1 MKVSLKWLRDYVE
14 VSLLPEELAAKLT
27 ASGNEVAT
35 LIRTG
40 GDWDHVH
47 VAHVTAVEPHPNAD
61 RLRLATVDTGG
72 EVHTVVCGAPNLAA
86 GQRVAYASI
95 GAHLLDGHNGEAMEL
110 KAARIRGVVSEG
122 MICSERELGLSDQHE
137 GILVL
142 PETAPLGAALRD
154 YLSDVVF
161 DIDVT
166 PNRPDCYSV
175 VGVAREVAVL
185 TGKQAREPD
194 SRYPETALPIAES
207 ARVQID
213 DPDLCLRYTASLV
226 TGVKIGPS
234 PAWMQQRLA
243 AAGMRPI
250 NNVVDVT
257 NYVMLEVGQPLHAFD
272 FDTVR
277 GRRIVVRRAKAGE
290 TMATLDGVA
299 RTFTANTLLI
309 CDAEGPV
316 GVAGIIGGASSEV
329 SASTTTILLEAANFD
344 HINIRQ
350 SETSLRVVTEASR
363 RFDKGL
369 HPHSAEV
376 GLRRA
381 TKLLVELCGGTAA
394 QGIIDEYPTRR
405 TIPAIEVTQ
414 RRLTTVLGATLS
426 AGVVYDVLTALG
438 CTLVGEW
445 EPGFRVTPP
454 WWRPDL
460 RIQDDFA
467 EELARIIG
475 YDELPTTAV
484 RGSIPHAAPNPLREL
499 KEQSRDVLVA
509 LGMQEVI
516 NYSLV
521 SLANL
526 QKLAP
531 LPAVS
536 SVTPLK
542 VANPMSNEQ
551 EYLRTTLRPSVLLN
565 LAHNQ
570 RSARGPIRLFEAG
583 RIYLP
588 RADDLPE
595 ERDQI
600 TGLMAGP
607 VSEMSW
613 TEPGHPSDFFDCKG
627 VIESWLHELNAPA
640 EFRPASDPNLMPGR
654 TAEIVAGGEVV
665 GVMGE
670 LHPDVAARFDIESR
684 PVYLFELDLAALLPH
699 LGAGRRF
706 SPIARFQAVTEDL
719 ALVVS
724 LDVEAADIAAA
735 IRSGRLVTAARLFDI
750 YTGEGVPAGKKS
762 LAFQVTYQSPT
773 HTLTN
778 EEVAA
783 ARSELLARLAA
794 DMGAQLR

>member
-14 VSLLPEELAAKLT
+14 VSLPPEELAAKLT
-27 ASGNEVAT
+27 ASGNEVAA

-40 GDWDHVH
+40 GDWDRVH
-47 VAHVTAVEPHPNAD
+47 VAQVTRVEPHPNAD
-61 RLRLATVDTGG
+61 RLRLATVDTGQ
-72 EVHTVVCGAPNLAA
+72 EVRTVVCGAPNLAT
-86 GQRVAYASI
+86 GQRVAYASV
-95 GAHLLDGHNGEAMEL
+95 GAHLADGHNGEAMEL

-154 YLSDVVF
+154 YLGDVVF

-185 TGKQAREPD
+185 TGKQVHEPED
-194 SRYPETALPIAES
+194 RYPEGDRAIAGRASVEI
-207 ARVQID
+207 A

-226 TGVKIGPS
+226 AGVRVAPS
-234 PAWMQQRLA
+234 PAWMQQRLV

-250 NNVVDVT
+250 NNVVDIT

-277 GRRIVVRRAKAGE
+277 GRNILVRRATPGE
-290 TMATLDGVA
+290 SMTTLDGVT
-299 RTFTANTLLI
+299 REFTSNALLI
-309 CDAEGPV
+309 CDAAGPV
-316 GVAGIIGGASSEV
+316 GVAGIIGGAHSEV
-329 SASTTTILLEAANFD
+329 SESTTTVLLESANFNQ
-344 HINIRQ
+344 INIRQ
-350 SETSLRVVTEASR
+350 TETSLRIGTEASR

-381 TKLLVELCGGTAA
+381 TKLLVEICGGTAA
-394 QGIIDEYPTRR
+394 RGIIDEYPAKRE
-405 TIPAIEVTQ
+405 IPAVEVTQ
-414 RRLTTVLGATLS
+414 RRLTAVLGTSLS

-438 CTLVGEW
+438 CRLTGEW

-467 EELARIIG
+467 EEIARILG
-475 YDELPTTAV
+475 YDELPTTSI
-484 RGSIPHAAPNPLREL
+484 RGSIPHAAPNPLRQL
-499 KEQSRDVLVA
+499 KEQSSDILAA

-521 SLANL
+521 SYANL
-526 QKLAP
+526 QKIAP
-531 LPAVS
+531 HPSVS

-551 EYLRTTLRPSVLLN
+551 EYLRTTLRPSVLVN
-565 LAHNQ
+565 LANNERFAQ
-570 RSARGPIRLFEAG
+570 GPIRLFEAG

-595 ERDQI
+595 ERDLVTGII
-600 TGLMAGP
+600 TGAAAGQG
-607 VSEMSW
+607 W
-613 TEPGHPSDFFDCKG
+613 AQATRQSDFFDAKG
-627 VIESWLHELNAPA
+627 LIEGWLHQLNVNA
-640 EFRPASDPNLMPGR
+640 EFRPASDPNLIPGR
-654 TAEIVAGGEVV
+654 TAEIRAGGERLGVV
-665 GVMGE
+665 GE
-670 LHPDVAARFDIESR
+670 LHPDVAGRFDIESD
-684 PVYLFELDLAALLPH
+684 PVYLFELDLAAMLPH

-706 SPIARFQAVTEDL
+706 RSIPRFPAVTEDL
-719 ALVVS
+719 ALVVD
-724 LDVEAADIAAA
+724 LAAEASAIEAA
-735 IRSGRLVTAARLFDI
+735 IRNGRLVTHARLFDV
-750 YTGEGVPAGKKS
+750 YTGAGVAAGKKS
-762 LAFQVTYQSPT
+762 LAYQVTYQSSS

-778 EEVAA
+778 EEVAE
-783 ARSELLARLAA
+783 ARRQLLAQLAA
-794 DMGAQLR
+794 GLGAHLR

>member
-14 VSLLPEELAAKLT
+14 VSLSPEALAAKLT
-27 ASGNEVAT
+27 ASGNEVAA

-47 VAHVTAVEPHPNAD
+47 VAHVTAVAPHPNAD
-61 RLRLATVDTGG
+61 RLRLATVDTGT
-72 EVHTVVCGAPNLAA
+72 EVRTVVCGAPNLAA

-95 GAHLLDGHNGEAMEL
+95 GAHLLDGHNGGAMEL
-110 KAARIRGVVSEG
+110 KAASIRGVVSEG

-142 PETAPLGAALRD
+142 PENAPLGVALRD

-185 TGKQAREPD
+185 TGKQVREPE
-194 SRYPETALPIAES
+194 SGYPETARPIEES
-207 ARVQID
+207 AKVQID
-213 DPDLCLRYTASLV
+213 DPDLCPRYTASLV

-234 PAWMQQRLA
+234 PSWMQQRLA

-250 NNVVDVT
+250 NNVVDIT

-272 FDTVR
+272 FDTVG
-277 GRRIVVRRAKAGE
+277 GRRIVVRRAKPGE
-290 TMATLDGVA
+290 TMTTLDGVA
-299 RTFTANTLLI
+299 RTFTPNTLLI
-309 CDAEGPV
+309 CDADGPV
-316 GVAGIIGGASSEV
+316 GVGGIIGGLNSEV
-329 SASTTTILLEAANFD
+329 SASTTNVLLEAANFD

-369 HPHSAEV
+369 HPYSAEV

-394 QGIIDEYPTRR
+394 NGIIDEYPSRH

-414 RRLTTVLGATLS
+414 RRLTTVLGTALS

-475 YDELPTTAV
+475 YDELPTTAI
-484 RGSIPHAAPNPLREL
+484 RGSIPHVAPNPLREL
-499 KEQSRDVLVA
+499 KERSRDVLVA
-509 LGMQEVI
+509 LGMQEVV

-521 SLANL
+521 GLANL
-526 QKLAP
+526 EKVAP

-536 SVTPLK
+536 SMTPLK

-565 LAHNQ
+565 LSTNE
-570 RSARGPIRLFEAG
+570 RFARGPIRLFEAG

-588 RADDLPE
+588 RTDDLPE
-595 ERDQI
+595 EREQI
-600 TGLMAGP
+600 AGIVAGP
-607 VSEMSW
+607 TSVLDW
-613 TEPGHPSDFFDCKG
+613 TEPGRPADFFDCKG
-627 VIESWLHELNAPA
+627 IVESWLHQLNVSASFHA
-640 EFRPASDPNLMPGR
+640 ASDANLIPGR
-654 TAEIVAGGEVV
+654 TAQIVAGGEVA
-665 GVMGE
+665 GVLGE
-670 LHPDVAARFDIESR
+670 LHPDVAARFGIESR
-684 PVYLFELDLAALLPH
+684 PVYLFELDLSALLPH
-699 LGAGRRF
+699 LGAERRF
-706 SPIARFQAVTEDL
+706 SPFARFPAVTEDL

-724 LDVEAADIAAA
+724 LDVDAANIAAA
-735 IRSGRLVTAARLFDI
+735 IRGGRLVTGARLFDV

-762 LAFQVTYQSPT
+762 LAFQVTYQSPS

-778 EEVAA
+778 EEVAT
-783 ARSELLARLAA
+783 ARSELLTGLAT
-794 DMGAQLR
+794 DLGAQLR